1 MEKTE
6 AEQESCQERWN
17 GGRKSHAEEEER
29 TYEGHTD
36 ESWCFKEHLLGGTT
50 IGTNQYPQSS
60 LELNHRSKKTYGWDS
75 RLQLHM

>member
-36 ESWCFKEHLLGGTT
+36 ESWCFKEHLLGGKT
-50 IGTNQYPQSS
+50 I
-60 LELNHRSKKTYGWDS
+60 
-75 RLQLHM
+75 